1 MRWVPWLLGIAGVVQ
16 HAIIAYV
23 SPDGYVSTDMSYLVM
38 WLSIIGALNFQE
50 LYGGWSGAQVIV
62 VSALVGLVPAGI
74 GWWAYRRSL
83 SEESQS

>member
-1 MRWVPWLLGIAGVVQ
+1 VEDLMRTLA
-16 HAIIAYV
+16 
-23 SPDGYVSTDMSYLVM
+23 LVM
-38 WLSIIGALNFQE
+38 WSLTLIWLALSIIGALNFQE

-83 SEESQS
+83 AEESEN